1 MSDTKGHVELPP
13 IHISDKPDTPSPDGR
28 PGGAKG
34 SGGNWNIGFGSGGGG
49 GFFSG
54 GFGGSSRK
62 KAKKRA
68 KARKQAIARQRA
80 QAEARARAAAEAQ
93 AQARREA
100 AHRQLIETF
109 GHAYSVNRSALD
121 TAYGARLS
129 TLAHS
134 LESEIRAAK
143 KPPHAPGNER
153 WQLYLISKEKSEL
166 HGLIIQK
173 KTELQGQEV
182 QARGFNGHDPLTQ
195 TAEVYKH
202 GLVQHSGNDPERVQ
216 PAHEQWLQAYRAAH
230 EARILSQSIK
240 TLVDKSQ
247 ALAEHY
253 ATQEAWW
260 HENEARNNAL
270 NERRRQYAERR
281 EEHIRFKSRIDEQL
295 RHDLIKTANTL
306 QAPGAT
312 LAAGAVVWGRGAVL
326 VAESTAVALESS
338 IVAGLKELGRV
349 AALRAGQTLSIS
361 LSAVLYSAPLGNG
374 ELTPEQ
380 RRRLFQGM
388 SVGADALGL
397 PQNVDVQASADAG
410 GSVALATRIKAVP
423 VEQGSELR
431 AITTGGALAAD
442 VPVINAVFDPL
453 TDTYRAQT
461 PGAQP
466 KHLVVGSSISV
477 PADTSGSAAQPGVF
491 TGEQQISEVPPGVDT
506 RINDC
511 IVCFPA
517 EARLAPQY
525 VSFATG
531 ASDLGFVVG
540 NGRAASADW
549 WKQASQG
556 QVVALPAQI
565 GEQLRYREFS
575 SIEAFDKSTWR
586 AIAENPTLRKQF
598 GEINLKRIAR
608 GFPPL
613 APRSSWVGERREF
626 EFGNSQAANDAGVYF
641 SLNQLSIS
649 RPDRTSG
656 VPRLAPTVLPWPVT
670 GARTWTPL
678 VPPGSDALGPTQ
690 LPIAPGQPTLYPGET
705 TDPVGSQDEVLP
717 ALDPE
722 DVNAS
727 IPGFGDGDDELP
739 SPDLVFATPVQPLE
753 VGPYNGLA
761 WRSHRDGL
769 DIDHIV
775 SRQALKRHILQ
786 ADPDMHPRKLKG
798 YLARGPSIAI
808 PHEVHRRFSETY
820 AGRNTEEKQTQDA
833 TDLRVAVNSNFDAI
847 KVGLLEVGY
856 EEAHIEKAREELH
869 ELIKEQ
875 GWYE

>member
-1 MSDTKGHVELPP
+1 MSTNDENSSPPEKNILVTRGNDYDPYGKG
-13 IHISDKPDTPSPDGR
+13 
-28 PGGAKG
+28 GGQSG
-34 SGGNWNIGFGSGGGG
+34 SGGNSGWRFGSGGGG

-68 KARKQAIARQRA
+68 KARRQAIARLRA
-80 QAEARARAAAEAQ
+80 EAEARARAAAEAIE
-93 AQARREA
+93 QARRET
-100 AHRQLIETF
+100 AHRQLIETL
-109 GHAYSVNRSALD
+109 GQTYSITRSKLD
-121 TAYGARLS
+121 TAYRSKLS

-134 LESEIRAAK
+134 LESEIIAAK
-143 KPPHAPGNER
+143 KPPNSQGNER

-166 HGLIIQK
+166 EGLITQK
-173 KTELQGQEV
+173 NSELQVREG
-182 QARGFNGHDPLTQ
+182 QARAFNGHDPLTQ
-195 TAEVYKH
+195 TAEDYQR
-202 GLVQHSGNDPERVQ
+202 GLVQHSGNAPERVQ
-216 PAHEQWLQAYRAAH
+216 QAHEYWLQAYRAAH

-240 TLVDKSQ
+240 TLTDKSQ
-247 ALAEHY
+247 ALSAHY
-253 ATQEAWW
+253 AKEEVRWREIEAV
-260 HENEARNNAL
+260 HERH
-270 NERRRQYAERR
+270 RQYAERR
-281 EEHIRFKSRIDEQL
+281 EEHIRHKRRLDEQV
-295 RHDLIKTANTL
+295 RRDSIKTANTL

-312 LAAGAVVWGRGAVL
+312 MAAGAVVWGRGGAL
-326 VAESTAVALESS
+326 VVEATAAALESS

-361 LSAVLYSAPLGNG
+361 LSALFYSEPLGNG

-397 PQNVDVQASADAG
+397 PQNVDLQAVAYAA
-410 GSVALATRIKAVP
+410 GSVELATRIKAIP
-423 VEQGSELR
+423 VEQGTELR
-431 AITTGGALAAD
+431 GITTGGAVAAN
-442 VPVINAVFDPL
+442 VPVINAVLDPL

-517 EARLAPQY
+517 ETGLAPQY
-525 VSFATG
+525 VSFATS

-540 NGRAASADW
+540 RGQVASADW
-549 WKQASQG
+549 WQQAAQG

-586 AIAENPTLRKQF
+586 AIAEHPALGKQF

-626 EFGNSQAANDAGVYF
+626 EFGNSRAANDAGVYF
-641 SLNQLSIS
+641 SLDQLSIS

-678 VPPGSDALGPTQ
+678 VPPGSEALGPTQ

-808 PHEVHRRFSETY
+808 PHEVHRRFSEAY